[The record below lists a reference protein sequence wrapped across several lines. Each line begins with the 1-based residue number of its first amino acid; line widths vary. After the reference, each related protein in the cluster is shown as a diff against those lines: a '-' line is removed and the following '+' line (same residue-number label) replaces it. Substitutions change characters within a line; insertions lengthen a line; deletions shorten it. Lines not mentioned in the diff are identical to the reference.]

1 MVTKKGIL
9 KEEKYKRKGAEKME
23 KIRNITRAC
32 YTTVGAII
40 NRPFSE
46 GNAKSKHNNI
56 ENEIMGGNRFR
67 PYSEELK
74 NVPVGADSIS
84 AQKHRH
90 IINTHGITLIA
101 LVITIILLLILAGV
115 VLNLTLGE
123 HGILKKAQQAGEQ
136 YKISEILEKLELE
149 KVDLYARKNGVTPT
163 LQEYVNHLINKGIIT
178 SADVEDIDNNTK
190 NIVVEGYVFT
200 VVEENGNIKI
210 TYQGKPDDTPRIAKL
225 QVTGTTINSISVKVV
240 ASNASGASYKYS
252 IKNVTT
258 GETSFTEVTTLN
270 TNEYTFTGLTIN
282 NEYIIQVELIT
293 ADGGDTKETEGIKTE
308 PPKVTTITLDKT
320 NIDLVKGGTDII
332 TATVLPENAI
342 DKTIT
347 WTSSN
352 EAVVTVDDDGNITAV
367 GEGVAIIT
375 ATSNEVSEVSATC
388 NITVTPPPPPS
399 VGAGADTHEAHEI
412 QYTWEELSE
421 LAKIISDNYGTEVGQ
436 VNNDTAEVNVSINGK
451 KDTLGIGDWTTVK
464 ITEED
469 NINEYQVRILGFNHD
484 ELTTTTTDEEGNE
497 QTISQYGEGTTN
509 TYAGISFEF
518 TECITTSKFNSSNL
532 FGKGWGESLLRGTLN
547 DAIYD
552 ILENKQYIKQV
563 DKKYISAY
571 NSSNISISQDKLWAL
586 SSSEIWNN
594 GYSIGCYGYAKT
606 KEGERYK
613 FFDVHL
619 GNMGYQNKASVL
631 IKSNQWWLRSPN
643 YSLRAHCSSITVEGA
658 LQTKDATSMYG
669 VAPGFAI

>member
-1 MVTKKGIL
+1 M
-9 KEEKYKRKGAEKME
+9 
-23 KIRNITRAC
+23 
-32 YTTVGAII
+32 
-40 NRPFSE
+40 
-46 GNAKSKHNNI
+46 
-56 ENEIMGGNRFR
+56 
-67 PYSEELK
+67 
-74 NVPVGADSIS
+74 
-84 AQKHRH
+84 
-90 IINTHGITLIA
+90 IA

-123 HGILKKAQQAGEQ
+123 HGILKQAQQAGEQ

-149 KVDLYARKNGVTPT
+149 KVDLYARMNGQTPNV
-163 LQEYVNHLINKGIIT
+163 QEYVNHLINKGIIT

-375 ATSNEVSEVSATC
+375 ATSNEVSEVTASC
-388 NITVTPPPPPS
+388 NINVTPPPPPS

-412 QYTWEELSE
+412 PYTWEELSQI
-421 LAKIISDNYGTEVGQ
+421 AKVISDNYGTEVGQ
-436 VNNDTAEVNVSINGK
+436 VNNDTVEVAVSINGK
-451 KDTLGIGDWTTVK
+451 EDTLGIGDWTTVK
-464 ITEED
+464 ITEGD
-469 NINEYQVRILGFNHD
+469 DVNEYQVRILGFNHD
-484 ELTTTTTDEEGNE
+484 ALTNQDA
-497 QTISQYGEGTTN
+497 YGAGKTN

-518 TECITTSKFNSSNL
+518 IDSIIASARITNNDTYE
-532 FGKGWGESLLRGTLN
+532 GGWGVCSLKDTLN
-547 DAIYD
+547 NITYD
-552 ILENKQYIKQV
+552 TLENDKYIKKVNKQYIETWNDADSVK
-563 DKKYISAY
+563 ISKDY
-571 NSSNISISQDKLWAL
+571 LWLL
-586 SSSEIWNN
+586 SCSEIWNN
-594 GYSIGCYGYAKT
+594 GRVAYGCAIT

-613 FFDVHL
+613 FYDVNL
-619 GNMGYQNKASVL
+619 GDTIYSKGGGVL
-631 IKSNQWWLRSPN
+631 SKKGGWWLRS
-643 YSLRAHCSSITVEGA
+643 A
-658 LQTKDATSMYG
+658 DANSKSFCCYVDPQYG
-669 VAPGFAI
+669 SYDGYAYKSTYAVAPGFCI